1 MNEPV
6 KPLDL
11 QIMIK
16 TNRILRRN
24 SLHLFMLLAFARVVL
39 AGDQHTLETVSQ
51 VNLDRYGG
59 TWYEIARLP
68 NWFQDQCIGNVT
80 ADYRQLDS
88 GDIEVVNR
96 CLDNNGMMDAARGVA
111 RIVDASTNA
120 KLEVSFVSVFGWN
133 LFWGD
138 YWILDLGDEY
148 EYAVVGMPSRKY
160 AWILSRT
167 VQLSPE
173 VWSHIRQVLTLAG
186 YDPKKLVE
194 TQHKEPL
201 KTE

>member
-1 MNEPV
+1 LLLFYSV
-6 KPLDL
+6 L
-11 QIMIK
+11 
-16 TNRILRRN
+16 ILV
-24 SLHLFMLLAFARVVL
+24 SVVV
-39 AGDQHTLETVSQ
+39 AGDQRSLETVSH
-51 VNLDRYGG
+51 VDLDRYIG

-68 NWFQDQCIGNVT
+68 NWFQDQCTGNVT
-80 ADYRQLDS
+80 ADYKRLDD

-96 CLDNNGMMDAARGVA
+96 CLDEDGMIDEAHGVA
-111 RIVDASTNA
+111 RIVDTSTNA

-138 YWILDLGDEY
+138 YWIFGLGDEY

-173 VWSHIRQVLTLAG
+173 VWSHIQQVLIGAG
-186 YDPKKLVE
+186 YDPEKLLK
-194 TQHKEPL
+194 TQHKETL
-201 KTE
+201 KTK